1 MEVITE
7 IKREKITSGAHQSYW
22 TNSVPQAQLLFKKLE
37 ENIRTDVVI
46 VGGGIAGISIAYC
59 LLAKGKRVVLIE
71 DGMIGSGETG
81 RTTAHLVT
89 ALDDRY
95 FELSRMYGEHFA
107 RLAADSHSKAIDFIE
122 STVRNENI
130 DCEFERLNGY
140 LFLHPSD
147 NASSL
152 PRELEAAKAAGLP
165 VDVIGEVP
173 GMLNQSGPCL
183 RFQNQGQFH
192 PLKYI
197 AHLSKTIIAKGGMI
211 FTSTHAKEISSEGVV
226 TDTGFV
232 VSADHVVIATNS
244 PVNNKFTMHL
254 KQYAYRTYVIGVKIR
269 KGSVP
274 NALWWDT
281 GDHDLN
287 SDIPPYHYVRVQK
300 YDDTHDLLICGGE
313 DHPTGLP
320 EVNNLTED
328 ERYKR
333 LEIWL
338 AERFEIEETVYKW
351 SGQVMEPMDSL
362 AFIGRNPGDK
372 DNVYI
377 VTGDSG
383 NGMTHGTI
391 AGMLISDMIA
401 GIENPWE
408 DLYDPSR
415 FKILTAGKTFFKE
428 LVGGFIQYLKTLPD
442 TGEIVPLHVGEAEI
456 IKHDGEKFGVFMD
469 EQEYLH
475 IVSTKCMHLGCT
487 VKWNQDERTWD
498 CPCHGSRYTYEGKV
512 INGPANMDLPYH
524 KEQGPLKL
532 DEDKKD
538 AA

>member
-1 MEVITE
+1 
-7 IKREKITSGAHQSYW
+7 
-22 TNSVPQAQLLFKKLE
+22 
-37 ENIRTDVVI
+37 
-46 VGGGIAGISIAYC
+46 
-59 LLAKGKRVVLIE
+59 
-71 DGMIGSGETG
+71 MIGSGETG

-95 FELSRMYGEHFA
+95 FELARMYGERFTQ
-107 RLAADSHSKAIDFIE
+107 LAADSHSKAIDFIE

-130 DCEFERLNGY
+130 DCEFERVNGY

-147 NASSL
+147 KENSL
-152 PRELEAAKAAGLP
+152 PRELEAAKAAGLI

-173 GMLNQSGPCL
+173 GMLNQAGPCL
-183 RFQNQGQFH
+183 RFHNQGQFH
-192 PLKYI
+192 PLKY
-197 AHLSKTIIAKGGMI
+197 LSQLCKSVVSKGGMI
-211 FTSTHAKEISSEGVV
+211 FTTTHAKEITSEGVI
-226 TDTGFV
+226 TDTGYV
-232 VSADHVVIATNS
+232 ISAEHVVIATNAPLNS
-244 PVNNKFTMHL
+244 RYTIHL
-254 KQYAYRTYVIGVKIR
+254 KQYAYRTYVIGVKIK

-274 NALWWDT
+274 TALWWDT

-287 SDIPPYHYVRVQK
+287 SDIPPYHYVRIEK
-300 YDDTHDLLICGGE
+300 FSDTHDLLICGGE

-320 EVNNLTED
+320 QVNNLTEED
-328 ERYKR
+328 RYKR

-338 AERFEIEETVYKW
+338 AERFDVEETIYKW

-362 AFIGRNPGDK
+362 AFIGRSPGDK
-372 DNVYI
+372 DNVFI

-391 AGMLISDMIA
+391 AGMLISDMIC

-428 LVGGFIQYLKTLPD
+428 LVGSFIEYLKTIPD
-442 TGEIVPLHVGEAEI
+442 TSERIPLHPGEAEV

-469 EQEYLH
+469 DEHYLH
-475 IVSTKCMHLGCT
+475 IVSTKCTHLGCT
-487 VKWNQDERTWD
+487 VRWNQDEHSWD

-512 INGPANMDLPYH
+512 INGPTNTDLPYH
-524 KEQGPLKL
+524 KERGPLKL
-532 DEDKKD
+532 DEDQKD